1 MSCSAYDGWD
11 IGSVV
16 GIACWAGLIATVD
29 SMISTYCG
37 AGRAFILGEES
48 ISVSLDDS
56 AGLIVIALVRTIVA
70 GYRISKW

>member
-1 MSCSAYDGWD
+1 MSCSACDGCD

-16 GIACWAGLIATVD
+16 GIACCVGLIATID
-29 SMISTYCG
+29 SMISTCFG

-48 ISVSLDDS
+48 ISVSLDES
-56 AGLIVIALVRTIVA
+56 AGWMVIALVRTIVS